1 MTEQRE
7 RRRTREQNRWVE
19 AESLPSAQ
27 KPHKCLSRGFDVR
40 VCVRVCV
47 CARARVCVCVREERR
62 RISLWKVVRAKIR
75 SLPEFARRGV
85 EISPTGSRR
94 VCMC

>member
-40 VCVRVCV
+40 VCVC
-47 CARARVCVCVREERR
+47 VCVCVCEGREEENFSMESGTR
-62 RISLWKVVRAKIR
+62 KN
-75 SLPEFARRGV
+75 
-85 EISPTGSRR
+85 
-94 VCMC
+94 